1 MSDQEN
7 DPPTKSPGNPKAAT
21 SPTRLTS
28 SPIRMPLSPVRAG
41 PRQTEES
48 EVAVP
53 QGPDRNVQIIG
64 NGHPIATS
72 GTPVYDEDPLDLT
85 IGLHFSTENLITEHR
100 DQRSSL
106 VRAFEA
112 MRAEFMSQIEEDLH
126 FWISLSTCH
135 TQVDFVMGVEQEEPR
150 IFVAVTID
158 NAIEAEKPVRRHDVF
173 RVHKAIQRGDIH
185 MRLRYQLN
193 VTFPNTFLPIR
204 FYTNDEVDLGAK
216 SKKKGKQSNTAGE
229 ASASSSATPAPAA
242 TQGAR
247 EDTPPATTPV
257 YNPTTPIQL
266 YSVDIG
272 HTAATLKRRYRGN
285 VFDVDADGQSLL
297 AHQSVFLMGRW
308 QTIRQCHVDL
318 GPGQTPQSRGFGPP
332 AEAKQPMT
340 TCSEFS
346 GNVTDMISMDYAF
359 AQVSEEFWPFC
370 INKISSGTPF
380 PVDSYPV
387 AFDGFTSH
395 LSITGFAPV
404 NPYDVVLKVPSRTT
418 GATYGMVQPN
428 RRRSK
433 RHHHDEDNYEVTVT
447 PIDKNSFS
455 EEGDSGAA
463 VVNGKGEMV
472 GIIISSKN
480 FVTVEQD
487 SIATP
492 EKSTKSPLRKRAPT
506 PPDVPTTASLTP
518 RTPFEYTARKE
529 WTQGFRQVT
538 ILPIAPMQAD
548 LWNRFGMRME
558 LYRPS
563 DEVRSRYPSKST
575 VRQEQFAAYPPRP
588 KAHTLDTYAW
598 YKKACE
604 EGVFTQKEQHDWKSK
619 VATEGSS
626 FGALTFRPGKMA
638 RTS

>member
-7 DPPTKSPGNPKAAT
+7 DPPTKPPGNPKAAT

-53 QGPDRNVQIIG
+53 RSPDRNVQIIG

-100 DQRSSL
+100 DQRGSL

-112 MRAEFMSQIEEDLH
+112 MRAEFMTQTEEDLH
-126 FWISLSTCH
+126 FWITLSTCH
-135 TQVDFVMGVEQEEPR
+135 TQVDFVMGVEQEEP
-150 IFVAVTID
+150 
-158 NAIEAEKPVRRHDVF
+158 
-173 RVHKAIQRGDIH
+173 
-185 MRLRYQLN
+185 
-193 VTFPNTFLPIR
+193 
-204 FYTNDEVDLGAK
+204 
-216 SKKKGKQSNTAGE
+216 
-229 ASASSSATPAPAA
+229 
-242 TQGAR
+242 
-247 EDTPPATTPV
+247 
-257 YNPTTPIQL
+257 
-266 YSVDIG
+266 
-272 HTAATLKRRYRGN
+272 
-285 VFDVDADGQSLL
+285 
-297 AHQSVFLMGRW
+297 
-308 QTIRQCHVDL
+308 
-318 GPGQTPQSRGFGPP
+318 PP

-395 LSITGFAPV
+395 LSVTGFAPV

-433 RHHHDEDNYEVTVT
+433 RSHDDENNYEVTVT

-472 GIIISSKN
+472 GIIVSGKN

-492 EKSTKSPLRKRAPT
+492 EKRTKSPLRKRAPT

-529 WTQGFRQVT
+529 WTEGFRQVT

-588 KAHTLDTYAW
+588 KAHTPDTYAW

-604 EGVFTQKEQHDWKSK
+604 EGVFTQKEQRDWKSK

-626 FGALTFRPGKMA
+626 FGALTFRPGKIA

>member
-1 MSDQEN
+1 
-7 DPPTKSPGNPKAAT
+7 
-21 SPTRLTS
+21 
-28 SPIRMPLSPVRAG
+28 
-41 PRQTEES
+41 
-48 EVAVP
+48 
-53 QGPDRNVQIIG
+53 
-64 NGHPIATS
+64 
-72 GTPVYDEDPLDLT
+72 
-85 IGLHFSTENLITEHR
+85 
-100 DQRSSL
+100 
-106 VRAFEA
+106 
-112 MRAEFMSQIEEDLH
+112 
-126 FWISLSTCH
+126 
-135 TQVDFVMGVEQEEPR
+135 
-150 IFVAVTID
+150 
-158 NAIEAEKPVRRHDVF
+158 
-173 RVHKAIQRGDIH
+173 
-185 MRLRYQLN
+185 
-193 VTFPNTFLPIR
+193 
-204 FYTNDEVDLGAK
+204 
-216 SKKKGKQSNTAGE
+216 
-229 ASASSSATPAPAA
+229 
-242 TQGAR
+242 
-247 EDTPPATTPV
+247 
-257 YNPTTPIQL
+257 
-266 YSVDIG
+266 
-272 HTAATLKRRYRGN
+272 
-285 VFDVDADGQSLL
+285 
-297 AHQSVFLMGRW
+297 
-308 QTIRQCHVDL
+308 
-318 GPGQTPQSRGFGPP
+318 
-332 AEAKQPMT
+332 
-340 TCSEFS
+340 
-346 GNVTDMISMDYAF
+346 MDYAF

-395 LSITGFAPV
+395 LSVTGFAPV

-418 GATYGMVQPN
+418 GATYGMVQLN

-433 RHHHDEDNYEVTVT
+433 RSHDDENNYEVTVT

-472 GIIISSKN
+472 GIIVSGKN

-492 EKSTKSPLRKRAPT
+492 EKRTKSPLRKRAPT

-518 RTPFEYTARKE
+518 RTPFEYTARKK
-529 WTQGFRQVT
+529 WTEGFRQVT

-626 FGALTFRPGKMA
+626 FGALTFRPGKIA